1 MKQSRRDFLK
11 KSGCA
16 LGMVTLA
23 TQFEHFGMMSAL
35 AQKTID
41 NENLGGD
48 NYKALVVVF
57 LAGGNDGNNTVVP
70 NHSSTTLSNYATYS
84 AARSAQGLALPQ
96 ASLLPI
102 TVPRMG
108 GLDYGLH
115 PALGTITGGINNGI
129 HELWSQ
135 QKMAI
140 VPNCGTLVRP
150 TTKTQYQTAS
160 HPKPYQ
166 LYSHSD
172 QVEQAQAG
180 RSGTP
185 SITGWGGKLADKLH
199 LGSNPTALLPMV
211 TSISGA
217 QLFTTGQN
225 FLPLA
230 INDSN
235 TSLSNVL
242 NPQGFGT
249 SATQVARLNAF
260 NQLRTQDLGSNYV
273 AAASHVT
280 DLAIQANSALA
291 TFQEVTVTFPNTGI
305 GRQLKQVA
313 RLVKKRL
320 DLNVNRQVFYCQIGG
335 FDTHNGQLN
344 TQATQLSQFSQ
355 AARAFY
361 DEMVTQGMQNN
372 VTLFTLSDFGRTFN
386 PAGTGAGVVGSDHAW
401 GNHLFVIGG
410 SVLGGDFYG
419 VNTSNGTPFP
429 TMTFGGIDDADSG
442 TSARGRWIPTTAV
455 DQYAATLANWFG
467 LQTADVPY
475 VFPNLANFPTSNLGF
490 MS

>member
-1 MKQSRRDFLK
+1 
-11 KSGCA
+11 
-16 LGMVTLA
+16 
-23 TQFEHFGMMSAL
+23 
-35 AQKTID
+35 
-41 NENLGGD
+41 
-48 NYKALVVVF
+48 
-57 LAGGNDGNNTVVP
+57 
-70 NHSSTTLSNYATYS
+70 
-84 AARSAQGLALPQ
+84 
-96 ASLLPI
+96 
-102 TVPRMG
+102 
-108 GLDYGLH
+108 
-115 PALGTITGGINNGI
+115 
-129 HELWSQ
+129 
-135 QKMAI
+135 
-140 VPNCGTLVRP
+140 
-150 TTKTQYQTAS
+150 
-160 HPKPYQ
+160 
-166 LYSHSD
+166 
-172 QVEQAQAG
+172 
-180 RSGTP
+180 
-185 SITGWGGKLADKLH
+185 
-199 LGSNPTALLPMV
+199 MV

-260 NQLRTQDLGSNYV
+260 NQLRTQDLSSNYV

-291 TFQEVTVTFPNTGI
+291 SFQEVTVTFPNTGI

-335 FDTHNGQLN
+335 FDTHSGQLN
-344 TQATQLSQFSQ
+344 TQATLLSQFSQ

-372 VTLFTLSDFGRTFN
+372 VTLFTMSDFGRTFN
-386 PAGTGAGVVGSDHAW
+386 PAQTGATVVGSDHAW

-419 VNTSNGTPFP
+419 VNASNGTPFP
-429 TMTFGGIDDADSG
+429 TLTFGGIDDADSG
-442 TSARGRWIPTTAV
+442 TGARGRWIPTTAV

-467 LQTADVPY
+467 LQAADMPY